1 MMKKNYRLIACLSV
15 SMLLFTGCA
24 SGQKP
29 QETGAQTTAAP
40 LDEEQNVSERPS
52 DKKENEKISIEVKE
66 GQSYEKEEGTLSAKI
81 RRPVLVD
88 QNGTELSIN
97 KEISEYVDSL
107 IAEYEENKAASEKE
121 EGDVHYAVSNTYEVT
136 HDGEQYFSMYMA
148 AARIMGSGSETYQ
161 TYTIDKKT
169 GEAVSLGELLGNEET
184 LRLVS
189 ENISAQ
195 MEEQMK
201 EDASVVYFQASE
213 GGFSGL
219 TGDESFYLNQDGS
232 LVVVFDEYTVAP
244 GSMGMV
250 EFTIPTETAGA
261 FR

>member
-1 MMKKNYRLIACLSV
+1 M
-15 SMLLFTGCA
+15 
-24 SGQKP
+24 
-29 QETGAQTTAAP
+29 
-40 LDEEQNVSERPS
+40 
-52 DKKENEKISIEVKE
+52 
-66 GQSYEKEEGTLSAKI
+66 
-81 RRPVLVD
+81 
-88 QNGTELSIN
+88 
-97 KEISEYVDSL
+97 DSL
-107 IAEYEENKAASEKE
+107 IAEYEEIRLPLKK
-121 EGDVHYAVSNTYEVT
+121 
-136 HDGEQYFSMYMA
+136 
-148 AARIMGSGSETYQ
+148 RRETYITQ
-161 TYTIDKKT
+161 FPILMKSLTTESSIFLCIWQQRVLWEAVQKPIKRYTIDKKT

-232 LVVVFDEYTVAP
+232 LVVVFDEYTIAP

>member
-1 MMKKNYRLIACLSV
+1 M
-15 SMLLFTGCA
+15 
-24 SGQKP
+24 
-29 QETGAQTTAAP
+29 
-40 LDEEQNVSERPS
+40 
-52 DKKENEKISIEVKE
+52 
-66 GQSYEKEEGTLSAKI
+66 
-81 RRPVLVD
+81 D

-148 AARIMGSGSETYQ
+148 AMRIMGSGSETYQ

-184 LRLVS
+184 LKLVS

-219 TGDESFYLNQDGS
+219 KGDESFYLNQDALWLLCLMNILLRQAPWEWWNS
-232 LVVVFDEYTVAP
+232 RFPQRQQALSDNDFDQLNSHQV
-244 GSMGMV
+244 GCSDISMPS
-250 EFTIPTETAGA
+250 F
-261 FR
+261 F

>member
-1 MMKKNYRLIACLSV
+1 MKKNYRLIACLSV

-66 GQSYEKEEGTLSAKI
+66 GQSYEKEEGTLSAEI

-195 MEEQMK
+195 MEE
-201 EDASVVYFQASE
+201 DASVVYFQASE

>member
-1 MMKKNYRLIACLSV
+1 
-15 SMLLFTGCA
+15 MLLFTGCA

-195 MEEQMK
+195 MK

>member
-1 MMKKNYRLIACLSV
+1 M
-15 SMLLFTGCA
+15 
-24 SGQKP
+24 
-29 QETGAQTTAAP
+29 
-40 LDEEQNVSERPS
+40 
-52 DKKENEKISIEVKE
+52 
-66 GQSYEKEEGTLSAKI
+66 SAEI

-148 AARIMGSGSETYQ
+148 ATRIMGSGSETYQ

-232 LVVVFDEYTVAP
+232 LVVVFDEYTIAP

>member
-1 MMKKNYRLIACLSV
+1 MTCTIYIL
-15 SMLLFTGCA
+15 T
-24 SGQKP
+24 P
-29 QETGAQTTAAP
+29 
-40 LDEEQNVSERPS
+40 
-52 DKKENEKISIEVKE
+52 
-66 GQSYEKEEGTLSAKI
+66 
-81 RRPVLVD
+81 
-88 QNGTELSIN
+88 
-97 KEISEYVDSL
+97 
-107 IAEYEENKAASEKE
+107 
-121 EGDVHYAVSNTYEVT
+121 VT

>member
-1 MMKKNYRLIACLSV
+1 MKKNYLLITCLSV

-24 SGQKP
+24 SGQKT
-29 QETGAQTTAAP
+29 QETNPQKTTAP
-40 LDEEQNVSERPS
+40 IETEQDSLKNPS
-52 DKKENEKISIEVKE
+52 DNKKKEEFTIEV
-66 GQSYEKEEGTLSAKI
+66 EEGKGYTEEEETLSAEI

-107 IAEYEENKAASEKE
+107 ITEYEENKAASEKE
-121 EGDVHYAVSNTYEVT
+121 EESVHYAVSNTYEVT
-136 HDGEQYFSMYMA
+136 HDGEQYFPMYMVTT
-148 AARIMGSGSETYQ
+148 RIMGSGSEVYK

-169 GEAVSLGELLGNEET
+169 GEAVSLGELLKNEET

-189 ENISAQ
+189 ENISSQ

-201 EDASVVYFQASE
+201 EDASIIYFQSSE

-219 TGDESFYLNQDGS
+219 NGNESFYLNQDGS
-232 LVVVFDEYTVAP
+232 LVIVFDEYTVAP

-250 EFTIPTETAGA
+250 EFTIPTDTAGA

>member
-1 MMKKNYRLIACLSV
+1 MHNMWK
-15 SMLLFTGCA
+15 
-24 SGQKP
+24 
-29 QETGAQTTAAP
+29 
-40 LDEEQNVSERPS
+40 
-52 DKKENEKISIEVKE
+52 
-66 GQSYEKEEGTLSAKI
+66 
-81 RRPVLVD
+81 
-88 QNGTELSIN
+88 
-97 KEISEYVDSL
+97 
-107 IAEYEENKAASEKE
+107 NKAASEKE

-184 LRLVS
+184 LKLVS

-219 TGDESFYLNQDGS
+219 KGDESFYLNQDGS

-250 EFTIPTETAGA
+250 EFTIPIQRRQALPDNDFDQLNSHQVGCSDISMPS
-261 FR
+261 FF

>member
-1 MMKKNYRLIACLSV
+1 MKKNYQLIACLSM

-29 QETGAQTTAAP
+29 QETQSLSETAAEN
-40 LDEEQNVSERPS
+40 LKDSSAQ
-52 DKKENEKISIEVKE
+52 KENEELSIEVKE
-66 GQSYEKEEGTLSAKI
+66 GEGYLDEGETLSADI

-88 QNGTELSIN
+88 QNGEELPVN

-107 IAEYEENKAASEKE
+107 IAEYKETKTASEKNKE
-121 EGDVHYAVSNTYEVT
+121 SAHYAVSNIYEVT
-136 HDGEQYFSMYMA
+136 HEGKQYFSMYMVTTQT
-148 AARIMGSGSETYQ
+148 MGSGSESYQ

-169 GEAVSLGELLGNEET
+169 GKTVSLGELLGNEET
-184 LRLVS
+184 LKLVS

-201 EDASVVYFQASE
+201 EDASVVYFQE
-213 GGFSGL
+213 PEEDGFSGL
-219 TGDESFYLNQDGS
+219 KGNENFYLNQDGS

-244 GSMGMV
+244 GSMGTV
-250 EFTIPTETAGA
+250 EFTIPTDVAGS